1 MKSRPIAVPPDT
13 IGGRSLKLLEY
24 EIAIVLEY
32 LIAMVRILS
41 SSKQLVRFEKKLK
54 TGQI

>member
-13 IGGRSLKLLEY
+13 IGRRSLKLLEY

-32 LIAMVRILS
+32 LIAMVRIYLRANNWS
-41 SSKQLVRFEKKLK
+41 DWRRN
-54 TGQI
+54 